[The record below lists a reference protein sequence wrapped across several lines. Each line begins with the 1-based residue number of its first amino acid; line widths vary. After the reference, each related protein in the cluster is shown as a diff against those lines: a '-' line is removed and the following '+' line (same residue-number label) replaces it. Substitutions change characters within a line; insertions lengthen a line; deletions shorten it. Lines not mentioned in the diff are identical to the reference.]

1 MPNKVRDFNFRSH
14 RVVGEIAYSK
24 SDIVCL
30 QEVDN
35 YDEFY
40 QEKLASLGYD
50 SLFKPKPAIQ
60 YV

>member
-1 MPNKVRDFNFRSH
+1 MPNEVRDFNFRSH

-40 QEKLASLGYD
+40 QAKLAELGYE
-50 SLFKPKPAIQ
+50 SLF
-60 YV
+60 